1 MGDFRL
7 LGSAAGA
14 APEPICSFAGTDPA
28 AGAGQ
33 WYAPGDYVNHRQCD
47 LRCIFVQAN
56 V

>member
-7 LGSAAGA
+7 LGSGAGGA
-14 APEPICSFAGTDPA
+14 SELICSFGGTDPTT
-28 AGAGQ
+28 GAGQ
-33 WYAPGDYVNHRQCD
+33 WYASGDYVNHRQCD